1 MPGTHING
9 GSHYMTRR
17 SQFYGAEGTR
27 TLYLLHA
34 MEALSQMSYNP
45 GLPYTF
51 IIYWRRLS
59 TCMQ

>member
-1 MPGTHING
+1 
-9 GSHYMTRR
+9 MTRR

-45 GLPYTF
+45 GLLYTF